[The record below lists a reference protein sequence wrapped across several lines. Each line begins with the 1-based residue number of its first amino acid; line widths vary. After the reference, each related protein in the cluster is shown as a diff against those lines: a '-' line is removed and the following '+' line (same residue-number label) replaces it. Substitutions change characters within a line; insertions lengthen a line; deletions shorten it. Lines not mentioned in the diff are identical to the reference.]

1 MEILAESLSGI
12 KLAPGDHIEVK
23 TEVTVSFGEDERP
36 MYLRV
41 DANREINAPI
51 LRVACPLASSC
62 HRLRTASSGD
72 VCLHDAHSDQGGDQN
87 FFVWGRGGP

>member
-1 MEILAESLSGI
+1 VEILAESLSGI

-51 LRVACPLASSC
+51 LRVA
-62 HRLRTASSGD
+62 
-72 VCLHDAHSDQGGDQN
+72 
-87 FFVWGRGGP
+87 